1 MINSSTRVRIATWNL
16 ECPKQN
22 GWVKNQRRL
31 DKIRE
36 IDADVWVLTETN
48 AAIALP
54 SDYEPV
60 ASASISGY
68 HAAGENLSTIWSRWK
83 VLRSIPTF
91 DPLWAVCAEVDSPLG
106 AMIIYGTVI
115 TYANDKGISG
125 TAKQWEEH
133 RRSIHQHHED
143 WLRIQKQY
151 PNHLMCIAGDFNQS
165 RDQSGWYE
173 EKQSVELL
181 STALHDLSVVCV
193 TEENLQ
199 TKGLSRSTVDHI
211 CLSENLQS
219 HQLEVGAWEGTT
231 SENGKMSDHNGM
243 FVDLQHE

>member
-1 MINSSTRVRIATWNL
+1 MNSSPQLRIATWNL
-16 ECPKQN
+16 ERPKQN

-48 AAIALP
+48 TAIALP
-54 SDYEPV
+54 SDCEAV
-60 ASASISGY
+60 TSASISGY
-68 HAAGENLSTIWSRWK
+68 HAAGENLSTIWSRLK

-91 DPLWAVCAEVDSPLG
+91 DPAWAVCAEVDSPLG

-115 TYANDKGISG
+115 TFANDKGMSG
-125 TAKQWEEH
+125 TAKRWEEH
-133 RRSIHQHHED
+133 RRFIQRHHED

-151 PNHLMCIAGDFNQS
+151 PNHLMCVSADFNQS

-173 EKQSVELL
+173 EKQSVEML
-181 STALHDLSVVCV
+181 SAALHDLSMVCV

-199 TKGLSRSTVDHI
+199 LKGFSRSTVDHI
-211 CLSENLQS
+211 CLSERLIS
-219 HQLEVGAWEGTT
+219 HQVEVGAWEGTT
-231 SENGKMSDHNGM
+231 QEDGKMSDHNGV
-243 FVDLQHE
+243 FVDLRRE